1 MSDISKDMSFIKG
14 LAVGMEI
21 DTKSNEGKLI
31 MKLIETACEMADRI
45 EELEG
50 RIDDLTE
57 ELEELDEEVYDLS
70 MDLDD
75 IYENTAD
82 DDSFGYDFDDDD
94 DDGLFEDFDEDD
106 DNLFEI
112 MCPEC
117 GEDVVVD
124 FDLLDDENS
133 IVCPNC
139 HRNIELKFDIPDDES
154 DISEDDDEDI
164 DD

>member
-94 DDGLFEDFDEDD
+94 
-106 DNLFEI
+106 
-112 MCPEC
+112 
-117 GEDVVVD
+117 EDVYKRQVLRGSECCLKLKLGRMCWIYCCAEMLVL
-124 FDLLDDENS
+124 FLGGQMRS
-133 IVCPNC
+133 CGVRQC
-139 HRNIELKFDIPDDES
+139 H
-154 DISEDDDEDI
+154 
-164 DD
+164 